1 METKL
6 KQDEELLAAHLAAI
20 SVSCFLFLGL
30 MAETLI
36 MHWESWA
43 VPFLLAVIA
52 LMLFC
57 HFTRFVPIEIRPP
70 LYVLICLG
78 AFFFYG
84 VHPDSLFDVPIIAI
98 IMQTVFMTLDCV
110 WAIYAGVAVYALIL
124 VWHFF
129 ILKTIGAISGPLE
142 ISRLS
147 MDIVSV
153 TVATLSVKDVIYR
166 RRKSKKNVQAAVD
179 SLKEVNRQTEDFM
192 ANVSHELRTPI
203 NAVTGISES
212 LLKKEDDVQKRSE
225 LLAIKRAGHRLYGQ
239 ISDILDYTEIG
250 MKRLKVSES
259 PYSIVSCIND
269 VISDLNDIDDKPSVE
284 LILDVDIRIPAV
296 MLGDEGKIKKILR
309 HLIENSLKFT
319 QEGGVYVKLS
329 TLKRDYGANLIISVC
344 DTGIGMN
351 DEQLS
356 KVFGKLYQADSDRT
370 RKSSGIG
377 LGLTVT
383 SSLVRS
389 MGGFI
394 RVESEVGKGTEI
406 NISIPQKVSDASPSM
421 SISNEKSLCVAY
433 YFRTEK
439 FSVPMVREYY
449 ERMISTIQKSLQ
461 GTLIRA
467 PDMAGLKRIC
477 QTYPVTH
484 LFTSRDEYGD
494 DTDFFDELAKRMTV
508 AVVVGRNFEGYRLGT
523 IPIIRKPLF
532 SVPLVNVL
540 NGDYVVEESDVPQH
554 FICPGLK
561 ALVVDDDEMNLM
573 VAEGVLKDYQ
583 MDVTLALSGKEA
595 IELCRS
601 QNFDVVFMDHMMPEM
616 DGVECLHI
624 LRKLNSHAEKE
635 MVAIA
640 FTANAASGARDFF
653 LGEGFDEFIAKP
665 IELVMFERALRRAL
679 PISKIQY
686 TSEPPRGLAG
696 ALRASSSGEKSDEAF
711 GKDIECL
718 DYGQLL
724 VALRDTLDTL
734 EADRAVLIL
743 RRLDGLRQGG
753 KSVEEL
759 LPGAFASVEQFE
771 FDGLKGRVSALLG
784 GKLGGTTNEA

>member
-6 KQDEELLAAHLAAI
+6 KQDEELLAAHLSAI
-20 SVSCFLFLGL
+20 CISSFMFLGL
-30 MAETLI
+30 MTETLV
-36 MHWESWA
+36 MGWESWA
-43 VPFLLAVIA
+43 VVFLLVAIGV
-52 LMLFC
+52 MMFC
-57 HFTRFVPIEIRPP
+57 HFTRFVPLETRPP

-84 VHPDSLFDVPIIAI
+84 VHPSSLFDVPIIAI
-98 IMQTVFMTLDCV
+98 IMQSVFMTLDCV
-110 WAIYAGVAVYALIL
+110 WAIYAGVAVYGLIL
-124 VWHFF
+124 VWHFLVF
-129 ILKTIGAISGPLE
+129 KTIGAISGPLE
-142 ISRLS
+142 ISRLA

-153 TVATLSVKDVIYR
+153 AVATLSTKDVIYR
-166 RRKSKKNVQAAVD
+166 KRKSKKNVQAAVD
-179 SLKEVNRQTEDFM
+179 RLKEVNRQTEDFM

-212 LLKKEDDVQKRSE
+212 LLKKEDDGQKRSE

-269 VISDLNDIDDKPSVE
+269 VISDLKDIDDKPSVE
-284 LILDVDIRIPAV
+284 LVLDVDIRIPAM

-309 HLIENSLKFT
+309 HLIGNSLKFT
-319 QEGGVYVKLS
+319 QEGGVYVKIS
-329 TLKRDYGANLIISVC
+329 TLKRDYGVNLLISVC
-344 DTGIGMN
+344 DTGIGMS

-370 RKSSGIG
+370 RKNSGIG

-394 RVESEVGKGTEI
+394 QVESEIGKGTEI
-406 NISIPQKVSDASPSM
+406 NISIPQKVSDPSPSM
-421 SISNEKSLCVAY
+421 SISNERSLCVAY
-433 YFRTEK
+433 YFRTDK
-439 FSVPMVREYY
+439 FGNPMVREYY

-461 GTLIRA
+461 GMLIRA
-467 PDMAGLKRIC
+467 PDMTGLERIC

-484 LFTSRDEYGD
+484 LFTSEIEYND
-494 DTDFFDELAKRMTV
+494 DREFFDRLSSRMTV
-508 AVVVGRNFEGYRLGT
+508 AVVVGKSFEGYRMGT

-532 SVPLVNVL
+532 SVPIVNVL
-540 NGDYVVEESDVPQH
+540 NGDYVTGESELPQH

-561 ALVVDDDEMNLM
+561 VLVVDDDEMNLM

-583 MDVTLALSGKEA
+583 MNVTLALSGKEA
-595 IELCRS
+595 VELCRG
-601 QNFDVVFMDHMMPEM
+601 QNFDLVFLDHMMPEM

-624 LRKLNSHAEKE
+624 LRKLNAHAEKE

-640 FTANAASGARDFF
+640 FTANAASGAREFF

-665 IELVMFERALRRAL
+665 IELMMFERALRRAL
-679 PISKIQY
+679 PVSKIQY
-686 TSEPPRGLAG
+686 ISEPAG
-696 ALRASSSGEKSDEAF
+696 SPAASPSGSQSGDRF
-711 GKDIECL
+711 GKDIEGL

-724 VALRDTLDTL
+724 RALRDTLDTL
-734 EADRAVLIL
+734 EADRAALIL
-743 RRLDGLRQGG
+743 RKMDGLRPGG

-759 LPGAFASVEQFE
+759 LPGAFESVDQLE
-771 FDGLKGRVSALLG
+771 FDGLKEKVSALL
-784 GKLGGTTNEA
+784 EV

>member
-20 SVSCFLFLGL
+20 CVSSFMFLGL
-30 MAETLI
+30 IAETLI
-36 MHWESWA
+36 MGWETWA
-43 VPFLLAVIA
+43 VPFLLAVIGV
-52 LMLFC
+52 MMFC
-57 HFTRFVPIEIRPP
+57 HFTRFVPLEIRPP

-98 IMQTVFMTLDCV
+98 IMQTVFMTLDCE
-110 WAIYAGVAVYALIL
+110 WAIYAGVAVYGLIL

-129 ILKTIGAISGPLE
+129 ITGTIGAISGPLE

-153 TVATLSVKDVIYR
+153 TVATLSTKDVIYR
-166 RRKSKKNVQAAVD
+166 RRKSKKNVQAAVE

-212 LLKKEDDVQKRSE
+212 LLKKEDDAQKRSE
-225 LLAIKRAGHRLYGQ
+225 LHAIKRAGHRLYGQ

-269 VISDLNDIDDKPSVE
+269 VISGLSEMDDKPSVE

-309 HLIENSLKFT
+309 HLIENALKFT
-319 QEGGVYVKLS
+319 QKGGVFVKLS
-329 TLKRDYGANLIISVC
+329 TLKRDYGANLLISVC
-344 DTGIGMN
+344 DTGIGMS

-406 NISIPQKVSDASPSM
+406 NISIPQKVSDYSPSM
-421 SISNEKSLCVAY
+421 SISNERSLCVVY
-433 YFRTEK
+433 YFRSEK
-439 FSVPMVREYY
+439 FSDPMVREYY
-449 ERMISTIQKSLQ
+449 ERMIATIQKSLQ

-467 PDMAGLKRIC
+467 PDMDGLKQIC
-477 QTYPVTH
+477 QTYPVSH
-484 LFTSRDEYGD
+484 LFTSRDEYND
-494 DTDFFDELAKRMTV
+494 DPEFFDGLAARVTV
-508 AVVVGRNFEGYRLGT
+508 AVVVGRKFEGYRLGS
-523 IPIIRKPLF
+523 IPIIKKPLF

-540 NGDYVVEESDVPQH
+540 NGNYVAEESDVPQH
-554 FICPGLK
+554 FVCPGLK

-583 MDVTLALSGKEA
+583 MEVTLALSGKEA

-601 QNFDVVFMDHMMPEM
+601 RNFDVLFLDHMMPEM

-624 LRKLNSHAEKE
+624 LRKLNTHAEKE

-640 FTANAASGARDFF
+640 FTANASSGAREFF
-653 LGEGFDEFIAKP
+653 LGEGFDDFISKP
-665 IELVMFERALRRAL
+665 IELMMFERALRRSL

-686 TSEPPRGLAG
+686 INEFPGRLPMQLSVPA
-696 ALRASSSGEKSDEAF
+696 SGEQPDTPF
-711 GKDIECL
+711 GDTIAEL

-724 VALRDTLDTL
+724 AALKDSLDTL
-734 EADRAVLIL
+734 EADRAVIIL
-743 RRLDGLRQGG
+743 RRLDGMRQGG
-753 KSVEEL
+753 KTVEEI
-759 LPGAFASVEQFE
+759 LPGAFASVEQFD
-771 FDGLKGRVSALLG
+771 FDGLKKQVAALIG
-784 GKLGGTTNEA
+784 GTNEA

>member
-6 KQDEELLAAHLAAI
+6 RKDEELLAAHLAAI
-20 SVSCFLFLGL
+20 CVASFLFLGL
-30 MAETLI
+30 MTETLV
-36 MHWESWA
+36 MGWEIWA
-43 VPFLLAVIA
+43 IPFLLVAIFV
-52 LMLFC
+52 MLFC
-57 HFTRFVPIEIRPP
+57 HFTRFVPMEIPPP

-84 VHPDSLFDVPIIAI
+84 VHPDSLFDIPIIAI

-110 WAIYAGVAVYALIL
+110 WAIYTGVAVYALIL

-129 ILKTIGAISGPLE
+129 ILRTIGAISGPLE
-142 ISRLS
+142 ISRLC

-153 TVATLSVKDVIYR
+153 TVATLSTKDVVYR
-166 RRKSKKNVQAAVD
+166 RRKSKKNVQAAVE

-212 LLKKEDDVQKRSE
+212 LLKKEDDAQKRSE

-250 MKRLKVSES
+250 MRRLKVSES

-269 VISDLNDIDDKPSVE
+269 VISDLRDFDYKPSVE

-329 TLKRDYGANLIISVC
+329 TLKRDYGANLLVSVC
-344 DTGIGMN
+344 DTGIGMS

-356 KVFGKLYQADSDRT
+356 KVFAKLYQADSDRT
-370 RKSSGIG
+370 RRSSGIG

-394 RVESEVGKGTEI
+394 RVESEIGKGTEV
-406 NISIPQKVSDASPSM
+406 NISIPQKVSDPSPSM
-421 SISNEKSLCVAY
+421 SISNERSLCVVY
-433 YFRTEK
+433 YFRQDK
-439 FSVPMVREYY
+439 FGNPLVRDYY

-461 GTLIRA
+461 GMLIRA
-467 PDMAGLKRIC
+467 PDMAGLERIC

-484 LFTSRDEYGD
+484 LYTSEVEYGEARE
-494 DTDFFDELAKRMTV
+494 FFDRLSARLTV
-508 AVVVGRNFEGYRLGT
+508 AVVVGRNFEGRSLGT
-523 IPIIRKPLF
+523 IPIIKKPLF

-540 NGDYVVEESDVPQH
+540 NGDYVPGEGELPQH
-554 FICPGLK
+554 FICPGLRV
-561 ALVVDDDEMNLM
+561 LVVDDDEMNLM

-583 MDVTLALSGKEA
+583 MDVTLALSGREA
-595 IELCRS
+595 VELCQK
-601 QNFDVVFMDHMMPEM
+601 QNFDLVFLDHMMPEM

-640 FTANAASGARDFF
+640 LTANAASGAREFF
-653 LGEGFDEFIAKP
+653 LGEGFDEFISKP
-665 IELVMFERALRRAL
+665 IELMMFERALRRAL
-679 PISKIQY
+679 PISRIQY
-686 TSEPPRGLAG
+686 TGGESGNPSEPSPLPAG
-696 ALRASSSGEKSDEAF
+696 GPLPGSGVS
-711 GKDIECL
+711 GL

-724 VALRDTLDTL
+724 SALRDSLDTL
-734 EADRAVLIL
+734 EADRAALIL
-743 RRLDGLRQGG
+743 RRLDELRPGG
-753 KSVEEL
+753 KSVEEI
-759 LPGAFASVEQFE
+759 LPGGTEAVENLE
-771 FDGLKGRVSALLG
+771 FDGLREKVSALIGGGLG
-784 GKLGGTTNEA
+784 GKE